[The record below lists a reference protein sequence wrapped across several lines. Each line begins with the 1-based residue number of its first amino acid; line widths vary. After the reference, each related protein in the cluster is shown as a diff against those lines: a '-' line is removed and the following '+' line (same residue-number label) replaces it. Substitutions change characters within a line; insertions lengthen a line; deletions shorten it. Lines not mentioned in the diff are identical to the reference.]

1 MIKLKLSLLFS
12 ALALSSAV
20 FANEP
25 SKTELAHFNWQA
37 VDLSQ
42 KITSDVSDAKI
53 TAFAKN
59 LAGTES
65 AVIGYKIPANQGTLK
80 IKVKSLVVDNNHI
93 FVPNLLV
100 LDSNYNV
107 SLKYPATQF
116 KKAEE
121 RGLEG
126 NQLQADLS
134 LTPVS
139 GQDFV
144 YLLIYTTAQD
154 LNGQTQFTHPAKLYE
169 KAKGNQ
175 PPAIADLMV
184 KHTNSGKI
192 ELEVDGIQSTQFIG
206 LGNIAKGGALF
217 ESKQEAQAT
226 QTVGIASPSKAK
238 VQSKVQAKEEP
249 LTQPVEQTTEQY
261 FNQAVKNAL
270 KNNDINKAMNL
281 VNEAEKLGL
290 TQPRKIFLQQ
300 VSSK

>member
-1 MIKLKLSLLFS
+1 MKFKLSLLFS
-12 ALALSSAV
+12 ALALSSAI

-25 SKTELAHFNWQA
+25 SKTELANFNWQA

-42 KITSDVSDAKI
+42 KITSDVNEAKI
-53 TAFAKN
+53 VAFAKN
-59 LAGTES
+59 LAGTDS
-65 AVIGYKIPANQGTLK
+65 AVIGYKIPANQGTLNIK
-80 IKVKSLVVDNNHI
+80 IKSLVVDNNHI
-93 FVPNLLV
+93 FVPNVLV

-107 SLKYPATQF
+107 SLKYPASQF

-126 NQLQADLS
+126 NQLQAELS

-144 YLLIYTTAQD
+144 YVLLYTTEQD

-175 PPAIADLMV
+175 PPAIADIMV

-192 ELEVDGIQSTQFIG
+192 ELEVDGIQSTQFVG
-206 LGNIAKGGALF
+206 LGNIAKGSAIF
-217 ESKQEAQAT
+217 ESKAQTAPT
-226 QTVGIASPSKAK
+226 QSVGEEKPTASKMQKSVKN
-238 VQSKVQAKEEP
+238 EP
-249 LTQPVEQTTEQY
+249 LAQPVEQTTEQY
-261 FNQAVKNAL
+261 FNQAVKSAL
-270 KNNDINKAMNL
+270 KNHDINKAMNL